1 MSARPEPSGRP
12 ARRGESGGA
21 LFQIG
26 RLAGHAVGM
35 AARLIDRAAERAAVL
50 ALDAKDAFDKELDP
64 NIEDATILDET
75 TDRGDA

>member
-1 MSARPEPSGRP
+1 
-12 ARRGESGGA
+12 
-21 LFQIG
+21 
-26 RLAGHAVGM
+26 M